1 MGRKMLVP
9 GVGLEPTTLGTP
21 VRCSTIWASRAT
33 GHGPCPIRTSLH
45 FLFSVRKSLYDVIEI
60 EEYFIVPCDFIRRRL
75 VSLAS
80 CIFMNEI
87 LLVKLSTVCTC
98 MECNGINTV
107 GADDVLNWTL
117 RRKVSFK
124 NNICL
129 ILKSLFWFHCNL
141 LKTQSI
147 YVRVRANK
155 CKQHIFI
162 SWKKCTS
169 KEISY
174 SHLKVKFQQTWK

>member
-1 MGRKMLVP
+1 
-9 GVGLEPTTLGTP
+9 
-21 VRCSTIWASRAT
+21 
-33 GHGPCPIRTSLH
+33 
-45 FLFSVRKSLYDVIEI
+45 
-60 EEYFIVPCDFIRRRL
+60 L

-124 NNICL
+124 NNIWLNFKIIIL
-129 ILKSLFWFHCNL
+129 ISLQPIKNTKYLCTCKSE
-141 LKTQSI
+141 QM
-147 YVRVRANK
+147 
-155 CKQHIFI
+155 
-162 SWKKCTS
+162 
-169 KEISY
+169 
-174 SHLKVKFQQTWK
+174 